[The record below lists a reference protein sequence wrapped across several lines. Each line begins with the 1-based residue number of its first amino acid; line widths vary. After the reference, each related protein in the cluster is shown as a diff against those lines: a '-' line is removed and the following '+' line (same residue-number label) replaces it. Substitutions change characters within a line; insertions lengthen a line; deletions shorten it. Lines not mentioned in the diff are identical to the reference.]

1 MTAAQEWTKGLKN
14 SEGLTQASGQSKTSV
29 ILCSAAG
36 INKQRKG
43 VSWQGQRTEMVIKS
57 KKKVII
63 WKGETWNHEMETC
76 VDTNT
81 DNLYKPKHSVT
92 CSSQS
97 DSKKVMSFR
106 KQLSNPCSSLSFRH
120 SQPALLI
127 KGIKSIWKFKNGWNP
142 GWCSKCHS
150 SWFRS
155 AFFFFSITERGAF
168 WVRKCREL

>member
-1 MTAAQEWTKGLKN
+1 MRAFTLGVRARHKGVSFKWVESMTAAQEWTKGLKN

-43 VSWQGQRTEMVIKS
+43 VSWQGQRTEMVIKR

-63 WKGETWNHEMETC
+63 WKGETRNHEMETC

-127 KGIKSIWKFKNGWNP
+127 KGIKSIWKFKP
-142 GWCSKCHS
+142 K
-150 SWFRS
+150 
-155 AFFFFSITERGAF
+155 
-168 WVRKCREL
+168 L